1 MQFRR
6 RPNEETTVPPWIKGT
21 KKKKKDQNLYRETGW
36 AGKSAFCFWAAS
48 AGIDLW
54 RGKEQVHV
62 VGARLPRHQRKSVSG
77 RACGT
82 LGFSTNPSFG
92 LCPCVLLHLP
102 FGRMSSS
109 FLCLQSHSTEL
120 LEGSWTWDFKYFQ
133 SAYLAALA
141 KLRFDKVE
149 SWMNGLIHL
158 SHEWPL
164 QDTNLTAPLQENSGL
179 LWIWQTQN

>member
-1 MQFRR
+1 MTRTYTRR
-6 RPNEETTVPPWIKGT
+6 QGELEN
-21 KKKKKDQNLYRETGW
+21 QL
-36 AGKSAFCFWAAS
+36 SASCFWAPS

-54 RGKEQVHV
+54 HGKEQVHV

-149 SWMNGLIHL
+149 S
-158 SHEWPL
+158 
-164 QDTNLTAPLQENSGL
+164 
-179 LWIWQTQN
+179 